1 MKPPLHKSLL
11 FIHDILII
19 IIGIVISHYIYFH
32 HSLLNYSDISYGHL
46 RGYVILFFSVL
57 IFLQGNHLYKYQVI
71 FDRSRH
77 TLALFKSL
85 FTSLIILVFM
95 SFIFKIT
102 EVTMSRILLGIIFI
116 VLFILFF
123 ISRVIIAPQIYYWLV
138 RTKRIKRNLLFIG
151 AGELSIKKARY
162 LKEDKR
168 SYYNICGFLDDDE
181 SKQGKSI
188 KGIPVLGSIKAL
200 KKIVDLYKIKEIL
213 ISINNINYAS
223 LQAIIDLCK
232 ETQCPLHIIS
242 ELYDIV
248 PEKLEIEEIAGIS
261 AFRFQAYNQKSGYD
275 FIKRILDVLISVLLI
290 MVLSP
295 VWIII
300 AILIKITSRGPVF
313 YKARVIGKDGKE
325 FDMLKFRSM
334 YHNCNPKP
342 HKDKVK
348 EMINGNGSTKK
359 LRGDSRITPL
369 GKFLRK
375 FSIDEFTQLWNVL
388 KGQMSLVGPRP
399 NVPYEYKI
407 MDEWQKKRQSVLP
420 GITGVWQVRGRDEVK
435 FNELVVLD
443 LYYIENRSIRL
454 DIEILLKTITV
465 VIFGKGGV

>member
-1 MKPPLHKSLL
+1 L
-11 FIHDILII
+11 
-19 IIGIVISHYIYFH
+19 
-32 HSLLNYSDISYGHL
+32 
-46 RGYVILFFSVL
+46 
-57 IFLQGNHLYKYQVI
+57 
-71 FDRSRH
+71 
-77 TLALFKSL
+77 
-85 FTSLIILVFM
+85 
-95 SFIFKIT
+95 
-102 EVTMSRILLGIIFI
+102 
-116 VLFILFF
+116 
-123 ISRVIIAPQIYYWLV
+123 
-138 RTKRIKRNLLFIG
+138 
-151 AGELSIKKARY
+151 
-162 LKEDKR
+162 
-168 SYYNICGFLDDDE
+168 
-181 SKQGKSI
+181 
-188 KGIPVLGSIKAL
+188 
-200 KKIVDLYKIKEIL
+200 
-213 ISINNINYAS
+213 INNINYAS

>member
-181 SKQGKSI
+181 SKQGRSFE
-188 KGIPVLGSIKAL
+188 GFSVLGNTKDL
-200 KKIVDLYKIKEIL
+200 KKIIDLYKIQEIL
-213 ISINNINYAS
+213 ISINNIHYER
-223 LQAIIDLCK
+223 LQEIIDLCK
-232 ETQCPLHIIS
+232 DTQCPTHIIS
-242 ELYDIV
+242 ELYNIV
-248 PEKLEIEEIAGIS
+248 TEKLEIEEIAGIS
-261 AFRFQAYNQKSGYD
+261 AFRLHAYNQKSGYE
-275 FIKRILDVLISVLLI
+275 FIKRIFDVLISVFLVI
-290 MVLSP
+290 VLSP
-295 VWIII
+295 IWIIV
-300 AILIKITSRGPVF
+300 AILIKITSKGPVF
-313 YKARVIGKDGKE
+313 YKAKVIGKDGKE
-325 FDMLKFRSM
+325 FDMFKFRSM

-348 EMINGNGSTKK
+348 EMINGNGNTKK
-359 LRGDSRITPL
+359 LREDSRITPL

-388 KGQMSLVGPRP
+388 KGEMSLVGPRP
-399 NVPYEYKI
+399 NVPYEYMI
-407 MDEWQKKRQSVLP
+407 MNEWQKKRQSVLP
-420 GITGVWQVRGRDEVK
+420 GMTGLWQVRGRDEVK
-435 FNELVVLD
+435 FNDQIVLD
-443 LYYIENRSIRL
+443 LYYIENKSIIL
-454 DIEILLKTITV
+454 DIEIMLKTVTV